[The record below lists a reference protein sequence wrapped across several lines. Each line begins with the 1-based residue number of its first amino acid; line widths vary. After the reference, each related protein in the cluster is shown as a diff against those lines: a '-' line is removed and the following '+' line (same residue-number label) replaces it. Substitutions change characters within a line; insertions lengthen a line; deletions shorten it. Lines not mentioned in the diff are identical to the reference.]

1 LNRDPGIGAAARYD
15 AGMPD
20 IEFAF
25 LADAAQARPGEK
37 FNVLG
42 GGVSR
47 LGARSFPFHHP
58 HLALVIALTV
68 TAPEAQ
74 REHDVRFVLLDPDG
88 RELAG
93 AGGLL
98 RTSPP
103 HDARDSVLTF
113 AVDLWNVG
121 FERPGDHSFRILVD
135 GSERK
140 RLPLIVEQLPAEP
153 APLAGSPLPGS
164 PPEGPAVN

>member
-1 LNRDPGIGAAARYD
+1 
-15 AGMPD
+15 MPD
-20 IEFAF
+20 IDFAF

-37 FNVLG
+37 FSVLG

-47 LGARSFPFHHP
+47 LAARAFPFRHP
-58 HLALVIALTV
+58 HLALVMGLSV
-68 TAPEAQ
+68 TAPETN
-74 REHDVRFVLLDPDG
+74 REHEIRFVLLDPDG

-93 AGGLL
+93 AGGVL
-98 RTSPP
+98 RAAPP
-103 HDARDSVLTF
+103 PDARDSVLTF

-140 RLPLIVEQLPAEP
+140 RLPLLVDRLPAEP
-153 APLAGSPLPGS
+153 
-164 PPEGPAVN
+164 GPAVN